1 MGGKC
6 VTGPRET
13 AGSMTMARTRASARS
28 HANRYNLDH
37 IDEPPDYNKA
47 GLRVVDSRL
56 SDGGVLDH
64 NQQVAPAAE
73 AADEHFL

>member
-1 MGGKC
+1 
-6 VTGPRET
+6 V
-13 AGSMTMARTRASARS
+13 RS
-28 HANRYNLDH
+28 HANRFNLDH
-37 IDEPPDYNKA
+37 IDEPPNDNEA
-47 GLRVVDSRL
+47 WLRVVDSRL